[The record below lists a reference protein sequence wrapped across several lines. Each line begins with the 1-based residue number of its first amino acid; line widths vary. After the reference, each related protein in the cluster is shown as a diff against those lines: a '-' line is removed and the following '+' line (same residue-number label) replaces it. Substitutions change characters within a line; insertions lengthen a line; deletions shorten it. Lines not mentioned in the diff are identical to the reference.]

1 MNFEMAFPGFKD
13 DFNAPAHSIDS
24 AHRLGIPDILGDVGE
39 KDLPSEKSQVGWIG
53 VESSVSTVEKFSPS
67 FAGNM
72 LRHRNGHYPDG
83 ESFFGAGK
91 EHLVKNPVFFQN
103 PEQIKAFAVRME
115 EGHLMRVST
124 QVESFLLTDGSEDT
138 KGRVTQVA
146 DHQIS
151 LQDNIQ
157 NGRRSALVVAPER
170 SDLKRDKCLGEG
182 VVSGLKF
189 N

>member
-53 VESSVSTVEKFSPS
+53 VESVRLDCGEVFSS

-83 ESFFGAGK
+83 QFSSVPAK
-91 EHLVKNPVFFQN
+91 EHLVKNPCFFRI
-103 PEQIKAFAVRME
+103 P
-115 EGHLMRVST
+115 S
-124 QVESFLLTDGSEDT
+124 
-138 KGRVTQVA
+138 
-146 DHQIS
+146 
-151 LQDNIQ
+151 
-157 NGRRSALVVAPER
+157 RSKRLPFGWKRAILCEYR
-170 SDLKRDKCLGEG
+170 LK
-182 VVSGLKF
+182 
-189 N
+189 